1 MKNRT
6 LHFACISVL
15 FWMSH
20 SSNAITPEISTNTTE
35 KSQAK
40 QNSNVSA
47 RVKAL
52 NQLLQKTNTQNT
64 MGL

>member
-20 SSNAITPEISTNTTE
+20 SSNAAT
-35 KSQAK
+35 
-40 QNSNVSA
+40 
-47 RVKAL
+47 
-52 NQLLQKTNTQNT
+52 
-64 MGL
+64 

>member
-20 SSNAITPEISTNTTE
+20 SSNA
-35 KSQAK
+35 A
-40 QNSNVSA
+40 
-47 RVKAL
+47 
-52 NQLLQKTNTQNT
+52 
-64 MGL
+64 

>member
-20 SSNAITPEISTNTTE
+20 SSDAATP
-35 KSQAK
+35 
-40 QNSNVSA
+40 
-47 RVKAL
+47 
-52 NQLLQKTNTQNT
+52 
-64 MGL
+64 

>member
-20 SSNAITPEISTNTTE
+20 SSNT
-35 KSQAK
+35 
-40 QNSNVSA
+40 
-47 RVKAL
+47 
-52 NQLLQKTNTQNT
+52 
-64 MGL
+64 

>member
-20 SSNAITPEISTNTTE
+20 SSNATTPEI
-35 KSQAK
+35 
-40 QNSNVSA
+40 
-47 RVKAL
+47 
-52 NQLLQKTNTQNT
+52 
-64 MGL
+64 

>member
-20 SSNAITPEISTNTTE
+20 SSNAARLCCTNL
-35 KSQAK
+35 SL
-40 QNSNVSA
+40 
-47 RVKAL
+47 KAY
-52 NQLLQKTNTQNT
+52 
-64 MGL
+64 

>member
-20 SSNAITPEISTNTTE
+20 SSNA
-35 KSQAK
+35 
-40 QNSNVSA
+40 
-47 RVKAL
+47 
-52 NQLLQKTNTQNT
+52 
-64 MGL
+64 